1 MTDFARVVSFDHLVG
16 AREHGDRYIE
26 AKRLGRLHVDDQ
38 LVFIRQ
44 LNRQIRGLLALENAV
59 DVAGGAPCGSSELT
73 ASSSAATL
81 F

>member
-1 MTDFARVVSFDHLVG
+1 MTSL
-16 AREHGDRYIE
+16 Y
-26 AKRLGRLHVDDQ
+26 LGGVLH
-38 LVFIRQ
+38 RQ
-44 LNRQIRGLLALENAV
+44 FGGLLAFENAV